1 MINKVLTIVVPT
13 YNMEKY
19 LDKCLSSLIIND
31 ENIMNSLEVLVV
43 NDGSKDKSSEIA
55 HHYQDKYPQSFL
67 VIDKNNGNY
76 GSCINRGLKDATG
89 KYIKVLDADD
99 YFDTRQF
106 EHYLKTLSTIDVDLV
121 LTDYDFVSESGDV
134 TGTVS
139 YPFLFEKE
147 LSIEEC
153 IDNPVFMDIQMHG
166 VTYKRSN
173 LEKISYIQTEGI
185 SYTDQEWV
193 FTPICTVNKL
203 FYIKNSLYK
212 YLVGRAGQTVDLS
225 VYHKRVSDREK
236 LVDSMLNSYIGLK
249 SFFSMWWKYI
259 CPVNLVHEFE
269 GDKCKFCGIN
279 QKDSNSIDITYEKY
293 KSFLDTRIKEV
304 VASIYMSYL
313 IVNRKLS
320 DLPQFDMKI
329 KDFAPEI
336 YYELYNTPVSKFLP
350 YKYIKH
356 WRKTQSLPP
365 AIVSIAYLS
374 LKKIQEKLS

>member
-89 KYIKVLDADD
+89 KYIKILDADD

-249 SFFSMWWKYI
+249 NE
-259 CPVNLVHEFE
+259 P
-269 GDKCKFCGIN
+269 
-279 QKDSNSIDITYEKY
+279 TYEKY

-336 YYELYNTPVSKFLP
+336 YYQLYNTPVSKFLP

>member
-1 MINKVLTIVVPT
+1 MTNKVLTIVVPT

-19 LDKCLSSLIIND
+19 LDRCLSSLIIND
-31 ENIMNSLEVLVV
+31 ENLMNSLEVLVV

-55 HHYQDKYPQSFL
+55 HLYQDKYPQSFR

-106 EHYLKTLSTIDVDLV
+106 EYYMNILSTIDVDLV

-134 TGTVS
+134 TGTVT

-153 IDNPVFMDIQMHG
+153 INNPVFMDIQMHG

-173 LEKISYIQTEGI
+173 LEKISYNQTEGI

-203 FYIKNSLYK
+203 FYVKNSLYK

-236 LVDSMLNSYIGLK
+236 LVDSMLKNYL
-249 SFFSMWWKYI
+249 SFKNE
-259 CPVNLVHEFE
+259 PP
-269 GDKCKFCGIN
+269 
-279 QKDSNSIDITYEKY
+279 YEKY
-293 KSFLDTRIKEV
+293 NFFLDTRIKDALE
-304 VASIYMSYL
+304 SIYMSYL
-313 IVNRKLS
+313 IVNRELG

-329 KDFAPEI
+329 QGLTPEI
-336 YYELYNTPVSKFLP
+336 YGQLNNTPVSKFLP

-356 WRKTQSLPP
+356 WRETQSLPP
-365 AIVSIAYLS
+365 AIVSNAYLS
-374 LKKIQEKLS
+374 LKKIQAKLS